1 MSLPCPMR
9 YLFINARPEM
19 VPQAQLL
26 YCSAH
31 GSDRYSVGDT
41 VQSPL
46 SSLFGCRP
54 SPLASALPWCAALD
68 GPLTFDFDIPPNLS
82 GPVVLVLSAGGAS
95 LNSYSPTRFAY
106 PRQQCGS
113 WKYYRGVA
121 GNSSSARAV
130 ALNQRH
136 E

>member
-1 MSLPCPMR
+1 MSYRMR
-9 YLFINARPEM
+9 SLFNFNARPEM

-54 SPLASALPWCAALD
+54 SRLCTSVVRCARRT
-68 GPLTFDFDIPPNLS
+68 TFDFDIPPNLS

-95 LNSYSPTRFAY
+95 LNSYSPTHFAY

-121 GNSSSARAV
+121 GNSSSARAA
-130 ALNQRH
+130 ALTQRH